1 MEEKYKLTDEAINV
15 NGRTLYRIE
24 ALKDFGDVK
33 KGDKGGYVENE
44 ENLSQS
50 GGCWVYRDAAVYG
63 SAKVYGDAEV
73 YDDAAVYGDAEVYG
87 CARVCNDAE
96 VCDDA
101 EVFDNAIVC
110 DD

>member
-1 MEEKYKLTDEAINV
+1 MEKKYKLTDETISV
-15 NGRTLYRIE
+15 NGRILYRIE
-24 ALKDFGDVK
+24 ALKDFNDIK

-73 YDDAAVYGDAEVYG
+73 YDDAAIYGDAQVYGNAVVYGDT
-87 CARVCNDAE
+87 
-96 VCDDA
+96 
-101 EVFDNAIVC
+101 IVC
-110 DD
+110 GSAKIYGNAVV